1 MQRRLTLSLLRWRL
15 KFMQTEHVKSSPAM
29 LSCILSFSIPVLL
42 AVYWPLTG
50 LGFTWVPTA
59 VRGGLMATTGLSAI
73 LWWKARMTR
82 TERQWAGVLMA
93 YLGLLLLNSLLAT
106 EITRALQN
114 SIRILF
120 LLAFCLVLARAFRH
134 PATRRAFGA
143 GALVASLFLSVYI
156 LFCYVSFLGTAM
168 PTYESTRIFKAT
180 VQRVLNVGLNPLG
193 FSTAFFCMLAACTLR
208 PSWILNSTL
217 AAVICICSV
226 FTGSRTPLALMIVSF
241 VLVFVIELSRSKPAF
256 RSVFLFV
263 LLPLLIAACGFELRD
278 GIDMQR
284 WSVITENRTD
294 LWTVAWAKFTERP
307 LTGYGADSWADD
319 LISRSP
325 GLYQLTAGLVK
336 YHAGGYHNA
345 YFTLLAEEGIFVFA
359 FALYMMLSAYRT
371 LSQLSASGRQDRVR
385 RALLLF
391 ALIFVV
397 LRGFIE
403 VPGLFGY
410 GEDPAEFAC
419 YALLALIISFAQDTR
434 IAYKSVARAHA
445 RPLVLAPM
453 RLAQ

>member
-1 MQRRLTLSLLRWRL
+1 MWRSLTLRLLRLRL
-15 KFMQTEHVKSSPAM
+15 KFMRTEHVKSSPAL
-29 LSCILSFSIPVLL
+29 LSCMLSFSIPVLL

-50 LGFTWVPTA
+50 LGFTWVPIA
-59 VRGGLMATTGLSAI
+59 VRGGLIATTGLAVI
-73 LWWKARMTR
+73 LWWKARVTR
-82 TERQWAGVLMA
+82 TERQWAGLLMA
-93 YLGLLLLNSLLAT
+93 YLGLLVINSLLAT

-114 SIRILF
+114 SIRVLF

-134 PATRRAFGA
+134 PGTRRAFGI
-143 GALVASLFLSVYI
+143 GALVASVFLSVYI
-156 LFCYVSFLGTAM
+156 LGCYVSFLGTAL
-168 PTYESTRIFKAT
+168 PTYESTRVFKAT

-217 AAVICICSV
+217 ATVICICSV

-241 VLVFVIELSRSKPAF
+241 FLVFMIELSRSKPAF
-256 RSVFLFV
+256 RSICLFV
-263 LLPLLIAACGFELRD
+263 LLPSLIVVCGFELRD
-278 GIDMQR
+278 GIDMPR
-284 WSVITENRTD
+284 WSIITENRTD

-319 LISRSP
+319 LVSRTP

-345 YFTLLAEEGIFVFA
+345 YFTLLAEEGIFVFT
-359 FALYMMLSAYRT
+359 FALYMLVSAYRT
-371 LSQLSASGRQDRVR
+371 LKQLSGSGRQDRVR
-385 RALLLF
+385 RGLLLF
-391 ALIFVV
+391 SFIFVV

-419 YALLALIISFAQDTR
+419 YALLALIISSAQNTQ
-434 IAYKSVARAHA
+434 IAHRSVIRAHA
-445 RPLVLAPM
+445 RPLAIAPM

>member
-1 MQRRLTLSLLRWRL
+1 
-15 KFMQTEHVKSSPAM
+15 M
-29 LSCILSFSIPVLL
+29 LSCILSFSLPILL
-42 AVYWPLTG
+42 AAYWPLTG
-50 LGFTWVPTA
+50 LGFTWVPA
-59 VRGGLMATTGLSAI
+59 VIRGGLIAITGLFTI

-82 TERQWAGVLMA
+82 TERQWAGLLMA

-114 SIRILF
+114 SIRIFF
-120 LLAFCLVLARAFRH
+120 LLAFCLVMARSFRH
-134 PATRRAFGA
+134 PATRRAFGI
-143 GALVASLFLSVYI
+143 GALVASLLLSAYI
-156 LFCYVSFLGTAM
+156 LDCYVRFLGTAM

-180 VQRVLNVGLNPLG
+180 VQRTLNVGLNPLG

-208 PSWILNSTL
+208 SSWVLNSTL
-217 AAVICICSV
+217 ATVICICSV

-241 VLVFVIELSRSKPAF
+241 FLVLMIELSRSKPTF
-256 RSVFLFV
+256 RSLCLFV
-263 LLPLLIAACGFELRD
+263 LLPGLITICGFELRN

-284 WSVITENRTD
+284 WSVLTENRTD
-294 LWTVAWAKFTERP
+294 LWTVAWAKFTEKP

-319 LISRSP
+319 MISRTP

-345 YFTLLAEEGIFVFA
+345 YFTLLAEEGIFIFA
-359 FALYMMLSAYRT
+359 FAVYMLVSVYRT
-371 LSQLSASGRQDRVR
+371 LNQVSAANRQDRTR

-391 ALIFVV
+391 AFLFLV

-419 YALLALIISFAQDTR
+419 YALLALILSSVPNTR
-434 IAYKSVARAHA
+434 MAHKPMIQAHA
-445 RPLVLAPM
+445 RPLVLAPV
-453 RLAQ
+453 RLTQ